1 MGSPLLSGDAG
12 VPRGSDKT
20 RRPLLAAS
28 RTTGYDDGT
37 GPDDNCHSQ
46 VTARLPELREH
57 LRLVRGAG
65 SERRPL
71 KASAT
76 HRVDRRNWQTVA
88 MMIAPGPPDTT
99 GVQALQTRTVGTLMT
114 SQVLGGVGVASGI
127 AVAALMAAEISG
139 RDDLSGLANTTQV
152 LGGALITVPI
162 AALMAARGRRVG
174 LITAYL
180 IGTVGAALAITAA
193 VLGNF
198 LLLLLGTA
206 LFGASSTA
214 NSQSRYAAVD
224 LAPPKRRGRHLSLV
238 VWATTIGSVL
248 GPNILG
254 PGKALAEAVGIPPL
268 AGAWLFSA
276 AGFLIAALVLSVLLR
291 PDPLLTARA
300 LADHAADN
308 STVAPGPKG
317 APRGSI
323 AHGLRQILASPTLR
337 LGTLV
342 ITGGHVVMV
351 AVMVMTPIHMAHGD
365 AEVEVIGFVISMHI
379 LGMYGLSPVAGYLT
393 DRWGAR
399 PVILGGVVIL
409 VAACALAAVSV
420 QGWSVGLL
428 AGLFLLGLGWSC
440 TMVAGSGL
448 IAAGSVVQDRAA
460 VQGASD
466 LVMGLS
472 AAAAGALAGVV
483 VQHLGYDWLGAAG
496 IVIAL
501 ALGAYTLTR
510 DPAR

>member
-1 MGSPLLSGDAG
+1 M
-12 VPRGSDKT
+12 
-20 RRPLLAAS
+20 
-28 RTTGYDDGT
+28 TT
-37 GPDDNCHSQ
+37 
-46 VTARLPELREH
+46 V
-57 LRLVRGAG
+57 
-65 SERRPL
+65 
-71 KASAT
+71 
-76 HRVDRRNWQTVA
+76 
-88 MMIAPGPPDTT
+88 APGPETT
-99 GVQALQTRTVGTLMT
+99 DVGALQNRTVGTLMT

-127 AVAALMAAEISG
+127 AVTALLAAEISG

-152 LGGALITVPI
+152 LGGALITIPI

-198 LLLLLGTA
+198 LLLLFGTA

-214 NSQSRYAAVD
+214 NSQARYAAVD

-238 VWATTIGSVL
+238 VWATTVGSVL

-254 PGKALAEAVGIPPL
+254 PGKALAESVGIPPL

-276 AGFLIAALVLSVLLR
+276 AGFLVAATVLSVLLR

-300 LADHAADN
+300 LADRAAADHPV
-308 STVAPGPKG
+308 VAPPDLATVVQGPKVKQQ
-317 APRGSI
+317 GSI
-323 AHGLRQILASPTLR
+323 AHGLRQILASPVLR
-337 LGTLV
+337 LGTLAV
-342 ITGGHVVMV
+342 TGGHVVMV

-399 PVILGGVVIL
+399 PVILVGVVIQ
-409 VAACALAAVSV
+409 VAACALAAISV
-420 QGWSVGLL
+420 TGWSVGLL

-448 IAAGSVVQDRAA
+448 IAAGAAVADRAA

-496 IVIAL
+496 AVVAL

-510 DPAR
+510 RLGA

>member
-1 MGSPLLSGDAG
+1 MM
-12 VPRGSDKT
+12 
-20 RRPLLAAS
+20 
-28 RTTGYDDGT
+28 
-37 GPDDNCHSQ
+37 
-46 VTARLPELREH
+46 TAP
-57 LRLVRGAG
+57 
-65 SERRPL
+65 P
-71 KASAT
+71 
-76 HRVDRRNWQTVA
+76 
-88 MMIAPGPPDTT
+88 PPDTA
-99 GVQALQTRTVGTLMT
+99 GVQALQHRTVGTLMT

-152 LGGALITVPI
+152 LGGALITIPI

-174 LITAYL
+174 LVAAYL

-198 LLLLLGTA
+198 PLLLLGTA

-214 NSQSRYAAVD
+214 NSQARYAAVD

-254 PGKALAEAVGIPPL
+254 PGKALAESVGIPPL

-276 AGFLIAALVLSVLLR
+276 AGFLVAALVLSVLLR

-300 LADHAADN
+300 LADHSATDHPVVAPVAG
-308 STVAPGPKG
+308 TVARVPTVRQ
-317 APRGSI
+317 RGSI
-323 AHGLRQILASPTLR
+323 AHGLRQILASPVLR
-337 LGTLV
+337 LGTLAV
-342 ITGGHVVMV
+342 TGGHVVMV

-365 AEVEVIGFVISMHI
+365 AQVEVIGFVISMHI

-399 PVILGGVVIL
+399 PVILGGVLIQ
-409 VAACALAAVSV
+409 VAACVLAALSV
-420 QGWSVGLL
+420 AGWSVGLL

-448 IAAGSVVQDRAA
+448 IAAGSTVADRAA

-496 IVIAL
+496 AVIAV
-501 ALGAYTLTR
+501 ALGFYTMTHR
-510 DPAR
+510 PAG

>member
-1 MGSPLLSGDAG
+1 M
-12 VPRGSDKT
+12 
-20 RRPLLAAS
+20 
-28 RTTGYDDGT
+28 TT
-37 GPDDNCHSQ
+37 
-46 VTARLPELREH
+46 V
-57 LRLVRGAG
+57 
-65 SERRPL
+65 
-71 KASAT
+71 
-76 HRVDRRNWQTVA
+76 
-88 MMIAPGPPDTT
+88 APGPETT
-99 GVQALQTRTVGTLMT
+99 DVGALQTRTVGTLMT

-127 AVAALMAAEISG
+127 AVTALMAAQISG

-152 LGGALITVPI
+152 LGGALITIPI

-224 LAPPKRRGRHLSLV
+224 LAPPQRRGRHLSLV

-254 PGKALAEAVGIPPL
+254 PGKALAESVGIPPL

-276 AGFLIAALVLSVLLR
+276 AGFLVAAIVLSVLLR

-300 LADHAADN
+300 LADRAAADHPV
-308 STVAPGPKG
+308 VAPPDLATVVQGPKVKQ
-317 APRGSI
+317 RGSI
-323 AHGLRQILASPTLR
+323 AHGLRQILASPVLR
-337 LGTLV
+337 LGTLAV
-342 ITGGHVVMV
+342 TGGHVVMV

-399 PVILGGVVIL
+399 PVILVGVVIL
-409 VAACALAAVSV
+409 VAACALAAISV
-420 QGWSVGLL
+420 TGWSVGLL

-448 IAAGSVVQDRAA
+448 IAAGASVADRAA

-483 VQHLGYDWLGAAG
+483 VQHLGYDWLGAGGA
-496 IVIAL
+496 VVAL

-510 DPAR
+510 RLGG

>member
-1 MGSPLLSGDAG
+1 
-12 VPRGSDKT
+12 
-20 RRPLLAAS
+20 
-28 RTTGYDDGT
+28 
-37 GPDDNCHSQ
+37 
-46 VTARLPELREH
+46 
-57 LRLVRGAG
+57 
-65 SERRPL
+65 
-71 KASAT
+71 
-76 HRVDRRNWQTVA
+76 
-88 MMIAPGPPDTT
+88 MIAAPGPPDTA
-99 GVQALQTRTVGTLMT
+99 GVHALQKRTVGTLMT

-127 AVAALMAAEISG
+127 AVTALMAAEISG

-152 LGGALITVPI
+152 LGGALITIPI

-174 LITAYL
+174 LVTAYL

-193 VLGNF
+193 VIGNF

-214 NSQSRYAAVD
+214 NSQARYAAVD
-224 LAPPKRRGRHLSLV
+224 LAPPNRRGRHLSLV

-254 PGKALAEAVGIPPL
+254 PGKALAESVGIPAL

-276 AGFLIAALVLSVLLR
+276 AGFLVAAVLLSVLLR

-300 LADHAADN
+300 LADQVPDLP
-308 STVAPGPKG
+308 APGVGVPG
-317 APRGSI
+317 AAVPGTGVAAPTTKRPRGSI

-337 LGTLV
+337 LGTLAV
-342 ITGGHVVMV
+342 TGGHVVMV

-393 DRWGAR
+393 DHWGPR
-399 PVILGGVVIL
+399 PVILTGVVIL
-409 VAACALAAVSV
+409 VAACTLAALSV
-420 QGWSVGLL
+420 AGWSLGLL

-448 IAAGSVVQDRAA
+448 IAAGSTVADRAA

-483 VQHLGYDWLGAAG
+483 VQHLGYDWLGIAGAA
-496 IVIAL
+496 VAV
-501 ALGAYTLTR
+501 ALGAYTL
-510 DPAR
+510 ARRPSL